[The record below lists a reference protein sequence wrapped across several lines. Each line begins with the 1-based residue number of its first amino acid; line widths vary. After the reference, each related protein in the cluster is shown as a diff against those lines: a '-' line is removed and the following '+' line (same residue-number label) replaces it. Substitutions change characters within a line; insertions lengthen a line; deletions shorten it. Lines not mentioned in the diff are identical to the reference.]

1 MTRWSTNDLTGRLI
15 KAQGDVKGDQW
26 DLVEFP
32 AILPNDKAVWPE
44 YWNREELD
52 SVKASISVGKWNA
65 QYMQTPTAEEGAL
78 IKRQWWKNWEDDKPP
93 KTSFII
99 QSYDTAFLKK
109 ETADFSAI
117 TTWGVFSKEGSGQH
131 AILLDAFR
139 GRYEFPEL
147 RRLAHEEY
155 IHWRPDIVL
164 IEAKASGIP
173 LTHELRKIGIPVIN
187 FTPSKGNDKH
197 VRVNSIA
204 PLFEAGKIWA
214 PMHEHFAQEVVEE
227 CAAFPHGD
235 HDDYVDSM
243 AQAIMRLRGGMFIT
257 HPEDY
262 KEAKI
267 ERMGLNYYG

>member
-1 MTRWSTNDLTGRLI
+1 M
-15 KAQGDVKGDQW
+15 
-26 DLVEFP
+26 
-32 AILPNDKAVWPE
+32 
-44 YWNREELD
+44 
-52 SVKASISVGKWNA
+52 
-65 QYMQTPTAEEGAL
+65 
-78 IKRQWWKNWEDDKPP
+78 
-93 KTSFII
+93 
-99 QSYDTAFLKK
+99 KK

-131 AILLDAFR
+131 AILLDAFK

-235 HDDYVDSM
+235 HDDYVDSTT
-243 AQAIMRLRGGMFIT
+243 QAIMRLRGGMFIT
-257 HPEDY
+257 HPQDY
-262 KEAKI
+262 KEEKL
-267 ERMGLNYYG
+267 EKTGLNYYG